1 MERAYMQYVKK
12 YLNEVEQSIYEPT
25 VFRHFSGTMVDE
37 KKAFFLLLPL
47 LNGEA
52 WSSHLQTAAIAV
64 GAVHAAFD
72 VHDRIDVTDATPKSQ
87 QLLVLSGDHFSGIY
101 YRLLASLPDFPFIR
115 SLSGTIGLINET
127 KTTMMK
133 KPVIGMDQVIR
144 TIEIIEAGCIID
156 FYKRYGFT
164 AYLEIVELVLPL
176 LWIGERLGGT
186 VSVQQRVIAQNISMT
201 DMEYAYSKLA
211 QRLEQ
216 VLDHASFLS
225 SDLKNDITERII
237 PFAEHADSNRR

>member
-1 MERAYMQYVKK
+1 MERADMQYVKE
-12 YLNEVEQSIYEPT
+12 YVNEVEQSIYEPT
-25 VFRHFSGTMVDE
+25 VYRHFSGTIVDE

-52 WSSHLQTAAIAV
+52 WSSHLQTSAIAV

-72 VHDRIDVTDATPKSQ
+72 VHDRIDVMDATPKSQ

-127 KTTMMK
+127 KTNMMK
-133 KPVIGMDQVIR
+133 KPPVGSDQVIHK
-144 TIEIIEAGCIID
+144 IAIIEAGCIID
-156 FYKRYGFT
+156 FYQRYGFT
-164 AYLEIVELVLPL
+164 AYMEIAKLVLPL
-176 LWIGERLGGT
+176 VWIGERLSGT
-186 VSVQQRVIAQNISMT
+186 VGVQERVIGQNIHEP
-201 DMEYAYSKLA
+201 DMERAYSELI
-211 QRLEQ
+211 QRAEQALEN
-216 VLDHASFLS
+216 ASFLS
-225 SDLKNDITERII
+225 ISLKNKITEMII

>member
-1 MERAYMQYVKK
+1 MERAYMQYVKE
-12 YLNEVEQSIYEPT
+12 YVNEVEQSIYEPT
-25 VFRHFSGTMVDE
+25 VNRHFSATIVDE

-52 WSSHLQTAAIAV
+52 WSAHLQTSAVAV

-72 VHDRIDVTDATPKSQ
+72 VHDRIDVIDATPKSQ

-127 KTTMMK
+127 KTNMMK
-133 KPVIGMDQVIR
+133 KPPVGSEQVIKM
-144 TIEIIEAGCIID
+144 IAIIEAGCIAD
-156 FYKRYGFT
+156 FYQRFGFT
-164 AYLEIVELVLPL
+164 AYLEITELVLPL

-186 VSVQQRVIAQNISMT
+186 IGVQERVIGQNINMT
-201 DMEYAYSKLA
+201 DLELAYSKLA

-216 VLDHASFLS
+216 VLENAYFLS
-225 SDLKNDITERII
+225 SNLKNEITEMII